1 MKPRAESAVDI
12 DDEITKSERK
22 REANEVLR
30 LAQAIV
36 DLKHSEY
43 QKAPIDED
51 LRVHTDLARRID
63 AHIAK
68 KRQIAFVAKQL
79 RKRDDLETLF
89 AAVDKP
95 KTELK
100 KETARMHRLERWREK
115 LIDEGDSALSAYLAL
130 NPHADRQAL
139 RSLARAA
146 ATHRTRQQA
155 AIANDQP
162 AIRNDGSFSAL
173 YQMLAE
179 LEKSHVG
186 DQAEDEA
193 DGDVSAENT

>member
-1 MKPRAESAVDI
+1 MPHMKPRAESAVDL

-79 RKRDDLETLF
+79 RKRDDLDALF

-100 KETARMHRLERWREK
+100 KETARMHRLERWRER
-115 LIDEGDSALSAYLAL
+115 LIDEGDAALSAYLEHY
-130 NPHADRQAL
+130 PHADRQAM
-139 RSLARAA
+139 RSLVRQASAHRA
-146 ATHRTRQQA
+146 RQQA

-162 AIRNDGSFSAL
+162 PIRNDGSFSAL
-173 YQMLAE
+173 YQMLSE
-179 LEKSHVG
+179 LEKSRAH
-186 DQAEDEA
+186 DAAEDELTE
-193 DGDVSAENT
+193 S